1 MSSTAD
7 PEPVDT
13 LERAAIAAARAGDT
27 ARAIGLVR
35 EAAATLRQGVPPDV
49 PGAAANHAARLA
61 GLGML
66 WCALQHWTEAREL
79 LGEAEAAFAALPDVP
94 VSCWGRRMQAL
105 GALATAHRFGGD
117 PARAADA
124 IAAGAAWAE
133 AAVAGSAD
141 HGHRFEVAQ
150 LRNAVGDAL
159 LDAGRSE
166 EARLILSVCAG
177 DIARLAGDTGAAGL
191 HNLHAAVLNKLGRA
205 ELAAGEPSAALGRFE
220 QSVAIMRHLV
230 ENEGH
235 DELQDD
241 LQAATA
247 DLHRLRADITS

>member
-117 PARAADA
+117 GIRSPR
-124 IAAGAAWAE
+124 G
-133 AAVAGSAD
+133 VAGSAD